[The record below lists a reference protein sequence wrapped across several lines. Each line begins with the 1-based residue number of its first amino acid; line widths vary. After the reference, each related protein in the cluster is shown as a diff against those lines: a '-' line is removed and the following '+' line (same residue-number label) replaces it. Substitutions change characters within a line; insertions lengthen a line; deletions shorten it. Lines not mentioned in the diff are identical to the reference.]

1 MKKLLG
7 IVVLCLLWCNVGI
20 AAEREPGTDKKC
32 RKLIE
37 KEKFFKEKVL
47 TKVTEGEGRVVVF
60 YFSCKKNYDDWGYSI
75 NTGSDLLNTHDAS
88 YRRCMVN
95 AKKYTQQD
103 CFLYSIDDVVV
114 WGKDAAFV
122 EKVENE
128 IYEKMDPS
136 FVLAEAAKAED
147 EFLSTWSDEV
157 NPIPKYTLNRL
168 FTQKNLLERMKKL
181 RLKGDDWKYECT
193 KEDFVKY
200 VAIEEGCI
208 GILKLGKIDKSK
220 KKLVIFLHGDRKN
233 NSDYNIKKEYPFS
246 SIIKDQKENIN
257 FFYLARPGHKFNGR
271 TRSTGKETSGE
282 QKGNWNAIYKKS
294 WDQIKL
300 SARAIKK
307 LKEHYQPDELILIGS
322 SGGAH
327 LTAITL
333 GRIPGLVDKAILV
346 GCSCTSGW
354 PNDLSPWESPLNQ
367 IKNIDPNA
375 KIILITGDKDEVTP
389 AWQAEAYAKKA
400 KKRGLNAQIHI
411 VKGGHS
417 ILGKK
422 EVKKIIKEAL

>member
-7 IVVLCLLWCNVGI
+7 IMVLGLLWCNVGN
-20 AAEREPGTDKKC
+20 AGEKEPGKDSKCLKEGMKEFNGEVKQNLNENDPLVFYVGCKDGASATWWWKGAGLDGNHKGAYKKC
-32 RKLIE
+32 LGRA
-37 KEKFFKEKVL
+37 KER
-47 TKVTEGEGRVVVF
+47 G
-60 YFSCKKNYDDWGYSI
+60 
-75 NTGSDLLNTHDAS
+75 
-88 YRRCMVN
+88 
-95 AKKYTQQD
+95 
-103 CFLYSIDDVVV
+103 IDDCYLFSIYDVIV
-114 WGKDAAFV
+114 WGKDASFVSKV
-122 EKVENE
+122 EKEMYKKN
-128 IYEKMDPS
+128 
-136 FVLAEAAKAED
+136 D

-157 NPIPKYTLNRL
+157 NPIPKNTLSRL
-168 FTQKNLLERMKKL
+168 LQQKNLLERMKKL

-193 KEDFVKY
+193 KGDFVQY

-333 GRIPGLVDKAILV
+333 GRMPGLINKAILV

-354 PNDLSPWESPLNQ
+354 PDNASPWESPINQ

-389 AWQAEAYAKKA
+389 AIQAKLYGSIA
-400 KKRGLNAQIHI
+400 KKRGLNAQVHI

>member
-1 MKKLLG
+1 
-7 IVVLCLLWCNVGI
+7 
-20 AAEREPGTDKKC
+20 
-32 RKLIE
+32 KLIE

-60 YFSCKKNYDDWGYSI
+60 YFSCKNNYDDWGYSI

-128 IYEKMDPS
+128 IYESMDPS

-157 NPIPKYTLNRL
+157 NPIPKNTLSRL
-168 FTQKNLLERMKKL
+168 LQQKNLLERMKKL

-208 GILKLGKIDKSK
+208 GILKLGKIDKTK

-233 NSDYNIKKEYPFS
+233 DSDYNIKKEYPFS

-333 GRIPGLVDKAILV
+333 GRIPGLIDKAILV
-346 GCSCTSGW
+346 GCSCTSG
-354 PNDLSPWESPLNQ
+354 
-367 IKNIDPNA
+367 
-375 KIILITGDKDEVTP
+375 
-389 AWQAEAYAKKA
+389 
-400 KKRGLNAQIHI
+400 
-411 VKGGHS
+411 
-417 ILGKK
+417 
-422 EVKKIIKEAL
+422 

>member
-1 MKKLLG
+1 MKKILLILIFG
-7 IVVLCLLWCNVGI
+7 LLWCNVGI
-20 AAEREPGTDKKC
+20 AGEQEPGKDKKC
-32 RKLIE
+32 YKIAL
-37 KEKFFKEKVL
+37 KEFNKEVKPQL
-47 TKVTEGEGRVVVF
+47 KYMFNTAF
-60 YFSCKKNYDDWGYSI
+60 YFACSKDGGWTSHYHA
-75 NTGSDLLNTHDAS
+75 SDNLEVSHKAAYRECYNKAS
-88 YRRCMVN
+88 NRGHGDCYLFSV
-95 AKKYTQQD
+95 QQ
-103 CFLYSIDDVVV
+103 YIV
-114 WGKDAAFV
+114 WGGKI
-122 EKVENE
+122 EE
-128 IYEKMDPS
+128 IIPR
-136 FVLAEAAKAED
+136 ED

-157 NPIPKYTLNRL
+157 NPIPKNTLSRL
-168 FTQKNLLERMKKL
+168 LQQKNLLERMKKL

-208 GILKLGKIDKSK
+208 GILKLGKIDKTK

-282 QKGNWNAIYKKS
+282 QKGSWNAIYKKS

-300 SARAIKK
+300 SAKAIKK

-333 GRIPGLVDKAILV
+333 GRMPGLINKAILV

-354 PNDLSPWESPLNQ
+354 PDDVSPWESPRNQ

-389 AWQAEAYAKKA
+389 ALQAEAYAKKA
-400 KKRGLNAQIHI
+400 KKRSLNAQIHI

>member
-1 MKKLLG
+1 MKKILLILITG
-7 IVVLCLLWCNVGI
+7 LLWCNVGI

-32 RKLIE
+32 SKLIE

-103 CFLYSIDDVVV
+103 CFLYSIDDVIV

-157 NPIPKYTLNRL
+157 NPIPKNTLSRL
-168 FTQKNLLERMKKL
+168 LQQKNLLERVKKL

-208 GILKLGKIDKSK
+208 GILKLGKTDKTK

-233 NSDYNIKKEYPFS
+233 DSDYNIKKEYPFS
-246 SIIKDQKENIN
+246 SIIKDQKKNIN
-257 FFYLARPGHKFNGR
+257 FFYLARPGHKFQGR
-271 TRSTGKETSGE
+271 SRSPGKYKNYEVLNKRVE
-282 QKGNWNAIYKKS
+282 RVQFKKGWQANRLISQALY
-294 WDQIKL
+294 
-300 SARAIKK
+300 R
-307 LKEHYQPDELILIGS
+307 LKEFYQPDKLIVIGFSGGANDIGVISGKVPGLIDIGIMGGCDCIMTKRPFWIPGEFIKTIDPKTELILI
-322 SGGAH
+322 SG
-327 LTAITL
+327 
-333 GRIPGLVDKAILV
+333 
-346 GCSCTSGW
+346 
-354 PNDLSPWESPLNQ
+354 E
-367 IKNIDPNA
+367 
-375 KIILITGDKDEVTP
+375 KDEYV
-389 AWQAEAYAKKA
+389 ALAKHYARVA
-400 KKRGLNAQIHI
+400 KEQGLNVKMHV
-411 VKGGHS
+411 VKGGHQKET
-417 ILGKK
+417 LLKHGK
-422 EVKKIIKEAL
+422 EIVKEALK